1 MFSRYSIFHQMM
13 LKRLFKQNKPMIKS
27 PLNHKQLFQGRQFFI
42 FAAVFAVLTFLFYSA
57 PELLAQEAAEED
69 EPTAKKNMLDNVME
83 AGLWMLPLL
92 AASVGMVALVVYN
105 FIQLTESKFNPPD
118 LKASLFDHM
127 ANCRVRSAIEVAS
140 TSPTYLGM
148 MVAAALPNVDATDSE
163 SLGREDVEDAI
174 AEFTV
179 KENRR
184 HLTMIGYLGV
194 IGQIAPMLGL
204 LGTVVGMMGAFNTL
218 AAEGQADPSTLAGD
232 IGLAMVTTASGLI
245 IAIPSIFF
253 YFLLRNKLNGLV
265 SSCHQDLS
273 EMLDA
278 SYEAVNADQAM
289 AKVPEGFQS

>member
-1 MFSRYSIFHQMM
+1 MM
-13 LKRLFKQNKPMIKS
+13 LIRLFKQNKPMIKS
-27 PLNHKQLFQGRQFFI
+27 PLNHKQSLQGRQFYI
-42 FAAVFAVLTFLFYSA
+42 FAAFIAVLTFLFYSA
-57 PELLAQEAAEED
+57 PELLAQEADTD
-69 EPTAKKNMLDNVME
+69 EPAAKKNMLDNVME
-83 AGLWMLPLL
+83 AGLWMVPLL
-92 AASVGMVALVVYN
+92 LASVAMVALVVYN

-118 LKASLFDHM
+118 LKVSLLDHM
-127 ANCRVRSAIEVAS
+127 ANCRVRSAIETAS

-163 SLGREDVEDAI
+163 DLGREDVEDAI

-179 KENRR
+179 KQNRG
-184 HLTMIGYLGV
+184 HLTWIGYLGV

-253 YFLLRNKLNGLV
+253 FFLLRNKLNGLV
-265 SSCHQDLS
+265 SNCHDDLS

-278 SYEAVNADQAM
+278 SYQAVNADQAM
-289 AKVPEGFQS
+289 AKVPEGFQA

>member
-1 MFSRYSIFHQMM
+1 
-13 LKRLFKQNKPMIKS
+13 MIKS
-27 PLNHKQLFQGRQFFI
+27 PLNHKQPFQARQFYI
-42 FAAVFAVLTFLFYSA
+42 FAAFLAVLTFLFYSA
-57 PELLAQEAAEED
+57 PELLAQDADAD
-69 EPTAKKNMLDNVME
+69 ADDVVAKKTMLDNVTD
-83 AGLWMLPLL
+83 AGIWMLPLL
-92 AASVGMVALVVYN
+92 LASIAMVALIVYN
-105 FIQLTESKFNPPD
+105 FMQLTESKFNPPD
-118 LKASLFDHM
+118 LKVSLHDHM

-179 KENRR
+179 KQNRG
-184 HLTMIGYLGV
+184 HLTWIGYLGV

-218 AAEGQADPSTLAGD
+218 ASQGQADPSVLAGD

-253 YFLLRNKLNGLV
+253 FFLLRNKLNGLV
-265 SSCHQDLS
+265 ASCHNDLS

-278 SYEAVNADQAM
+278 SHQAVNADQAM
-289 AKVPEGFQS
+289 AKVPEGFQA

>member
-1 MFSRYSIFHQMM
+1 
-13 LKRLFKQNKPMIKS
+13 MIKS
-27 PLNHKQLFQGRQFFI
+27 PLNHKQLLQGRQFYI
-42 FAAVFAVLTFLFYSA
+42 FAAFLVVLTFLFYSA
-57 PELLAQEAAEED
+57 PELLAQEADAD
-69 EPTAKKNMLDNVME
+69 ADDPVAKKTMLDNVTD
-83 AGLWMLPLL
+83 AGIWMLPLL
-92 AASVGMVALVVYN
+92 LASVAMVALIVYN

-118 LKASLFDHM
+118 LKASLHDHM

-148 MVAAALPNVDATDSE
+148 MVAAALPNVDATDAD

-179 KENRR
+179 KQNNDR
-184 HLTMIGYLGV
+184 LTWIGYLGI

-218 AAEGQADPSTLAGD
+218 ASQGQADPSVLAGD

-253 YFLLRNKLNGLV
+253 FFFLRNKLNGLV
-265 SSCHQDLS
+265 ASCHNDLS

-278 SYEAVNADQAM
+278 SYQAVNADQAM

>member
-1 MFSRYSIFHQMM
+1 
-13 LKRLFKQNKPMIKS
+13 MIKS
-27 PLNHKQLFQGRQFFI
+27 PLNHKQSLQGRQFYI
-42 FAAVFAVLTFLFYSA
+42 FAAFIAVLTFLFYSA
-57 PELLAQEAAEED
+57 PELLAQEADTD
-69 EPTAKKNMLDNVME
+69 EPAAKKNMLDNVME
-83 AGLWMLPLL
+83 AGLWMVPLL
-92 AASVGMVALVVYN
+92 LASVAMVALVVYN

-118 LKASLFDHM
+118 LKVSLLDHM
-127 ANCRVRSAIEVAS
+127 ANCRVRSAIETAS

-163 SLGREDVEDAI
+163 DLGREDVEDAI

-179 KENRR
+179 KQNRG
-184 HLTMIGYLGV
+184 HLTWIGYLGV

-204 LGTVVGMMGAFNTL
+204 LGTGVGMMGAFNTL

-253 YFLLRNKLNGLV
+253 FFLLRNKLNGLV
-265 SSCHQDLS
+265 SNCHDDLS

-278 SYEAVNADQAM
+278 SYQAVNADQAM
-289 AKVPEGFQS
+289 AKVPEGFQA

>member
-1 MFSRYSIFHQMM
+1 
-13 LKRLFKQNKPMIKS
+13 MIKS
-27 PLNHKQLFQGRQFFI
+27 PLNHKQSLQGRQFYI
-42 FAAVFAVLTFLFYSA
+42 FAAFIAVLTFLFYSA
-57 PELLAQEAAEED
+57 PELLAQEADTD
-69 EPTAKKNMLDNVME
+69 EPAAKKNMLDNVME
-83 AGLWMLPLL
+83 AGLWMVPLL
-92 AASVGMVALVVYN
+92 LASVAMVALVVYN

-118 LKASLFDHM
+118 LKVSLLDHM
-127 ANCRVRSAIEVAS
+127 ANCRVRSAIETAS

-163 SLGREDVEDAI
+163 DLGREDVEDAI

-179 KENRR
+179 KQNRG
-184 HLTMIGYLGV
+184 HLTWIGYLGV

-253 YFLLRNKLNGLV
+253 FFLLRNKLNGLV
-265 SSCHQDLS
+265 SNCHDDLS

-278 SYEAVNADQAM
+278 SYQAVNADQAM
-289 AKVPEGFQS
+289 AKVPEGFQA

>member
-1 MFSRYSIFHQMM
+1 M
-13 LKRLFKQNKPMIKS
+13 LIRLFKQNKPMIKS
-27 PLNHKQLFQGRQFFI
+27 HLNHKLPLPGRQFYI
-42 FAAVFAVLTFLFYSA
+42 FAAFFAVLTFLFYSA
-57 PELLAQEAAEED
+57 PELLAQDEVDAEE
-69 EPTAKKNMLDNVME
+69 TVAKKNMLDNVLD
-83 AGLWMLPLL
+83 AGLWMVPLIL
-92 AASVGMVALVVYN
+92 ASIAMVALVVYN

-118 LKASLFDHM
+118 LKASLHDHM
-127 ANCRVRSAIEVAS
+127 SNCRVRSAIEVAS

-148 MVAAALPNVDATDSE
+148 MVAAALPNVDATDTD

-179 KENRR
+179 TQNRT
-184 HLTMIGYLGV
+184 HLTWIGYLGV

-232 IGLAMVTTASGLI
+232 IGLAMVTTASGLL

-253 YFLLRNKLNGLV
+253 FFLLRNKLNDLV
-265 SSCHQDLS
+265 SNCHSDLS

-278 SYEAVNADQAM
+278 SYQAVNADQAM
-289 AKVPEGFQS
+289 AKVPEGFQA

>member
-1 MFSRYSIFHQMM
+1 
-13 LKRLFKQNKPMIKS
+13 MIKS
-27 PLNHKQLFQGRQFFI
+27 PLNHKQSLQGRQFYI
-42 FAAVFAVLTFLFYSA
+42 FAAFLAVLTFLFYSA
-57 PELLAQEAAEED
+57 PELLAQEGDAD
-69 EPTAKKNMLDNVME
+69 EPLAKKTMLDNVTD
-83 AGLWMLPLL
+83 AGIWMAPLIL
-92 AASVGMVALVVYN
+92 ASIAMVALIVYN
-105 FIQLTESKFNPPD
+105 FMQLTESKFNPPE
-118 LKASLFDHM
+118 LKVSLHDHM

-179 KENRR
+179 KQNRGP
-184 HLTMIGYLGV
+184 LTWIGYLGI

-218 AAEGQADPSTLAGD
+218 ASQGQADPSVLAKS
-232 IGLAMVTTASGLI
+232 IGTAMITTASGLI

-253 YFLLRNKLNGLV
+253 FFFLRNKLNALV
-265 SSCHQDLS
+265 AGCHNDLS

-278 SYEAVNADQAM
+278 SHQAVNADQAM
-289 AKVPEGFQS
+289 AKVPEGFQG

>member
-1 MFSRYSIFHQMM
+1 
-13 LKRLFKQNKPMIKS
+13 MIKS
-27 PLNHKQLFQGRQFFI
+27 PLNHKQPFQGRQFYI
-42 FAAVFAVLTFLFYSA
+42 FAAFLAVLTFLFYSA
-57 PELLAQEAAEED
+57 PELLAQDADAD
-69 EPTAKKNMLDNVME
+69 ADDVVAKKTMLDNVTD
-83 AGLWMLPLL
+83 AGIWMLPLL
-92 AASVGMVALVVYN
+92 LASIAMVALIVYN
-105 FIQLTESKFNPPD
+105 FMQLTESKFNPPD
-118 LKASLFDHM
+118 LKVSLHDHM

-148 MVAAALPNVDATDSE
+148 MVAAALPNVDATDTD

-179 KENRR
+179 KQNRG
-184 HLTMIGYLGV
+184 HLTWIGYLGV

-218 AAEGQADPSTLAGD
+218 ASQGQADPSVLAGD

-253 YFLLRNKLNGLV
+253 FFLLRNKLNGLV
-265 SSCHQDLS
+265 ASCHNDLS

-278 SYEAVNADQAM
+278 SHQAVNSDQAM
-289 AKVPEGFQS
+289 AKVPEGFQA

>member
-1 MFSRYSIFHQMM
+1 
-13 LKRLFKQNKPMIKS
+13 MIKS
-27 PLNHKQLFQGRQFFI
+27 PLNHKQPFQGRQFYI
-42 FAAVFAVLTFLFYSA
+42 FAAFLAVLTFLFYSA
-57 PELLAQEAAEED
+57 PELLAQDADAD
-69 EPTAKKNMLDNVME
+69 ADDVVAKKTMLDNVTD
-83 AGLWMLPLL
+83 AGIWMLPLL
-92 AASVGMVALVVYN
+92 LASIAMVALIVYN
-105 FIQLTESKFNPPD
+105 FMQLTESKFNPPD
-118 LKASLFDHM
+118 LKVSLHDHM

-148 MVAAALPNVDATDSE
+148 MVAAALPNVDATDTE

-179 KENRR
+179 KQNRG
-184 HLTMIGYLGV
+184 HLTWIGYLGV

-218 AAEGQADPSTLAGD
+218 ASQGQADPSVLAGD

-253 YFLLRNKLNGLV
+253 FFLLRNKLNGLV
-265 SSCHQDLS
+265 ASCHNDLS

-278 SYEAVNADQAM
+278 SHQAVNSDQAM
-289 AKVPEGFQS
+289 AKVPEGFQA